1 MDLVHRQ
8 QELRLRLLN
17 AAYKAFVHTPS
28 DYVDVAELNLIV
40 PPDVARVPLDAD
52 DDASTLPV
60 DFTTD
65 PINQTEIR
73 AAVYYL
79 VERQLLTMMPPD
91 VLEKSQIP
99 ASSLHIHITA
109 NGVDAFEG
117 FVTTSEARASERPV
131 GFNCSPV
138 QPQGFPL
145 ARAIPGSSD
154 PPNRER

>member
-17 AAYKAFVHTPS
+17 AAYKAFVHAPS
-28 DYVDVAELNLIV
+28 DYIDVSDLNLLT

-52 DDASTLPV
+52 DDVNTLPV

-65 PINQTEIR
+65 PIMPTEIR

-109 NGVDAFEG
+109 NGVDAFEA
-117 FVTTSEARASERPV
+117 FVFTSESRASERPV
-131 GFNCSPV
+131 GFNFSPV
-138 QPQGFPL
+138 APRGFPL

-154 PPNRER
+154 PPSREH

>member
-17 AAYKAFVHTPS
+17 AAYKAFVHAPS
-28 DYVDVAELNLIV
+28 DYIDVAELNLV
-40 PPDVARVPLDAD
+40 TPPDVARVALDAD
-52 DDASTLPV
+52 DDANTKPV

-65 PINQTEIR
+65 PINPSEIR
-73 AAVYYL
+73 ASVYYL
-79 VERQLLTMMPPD
+79 VERQLLTMMPPE

-109 NGVDAFEG
+109 NGVDVFEAF
-117 FVTTSEARASERPV
+117 VIASESRASERPV
-131 GFNCSPV
+131 GFNFAPAESR
-138 QPQGFPL
+138 GFPL

-154 PPNRER
+154 PPSRE

>member
-17 AAYKAFVHTPS
+17 AAYKAFVHAPS
-28 DYVDVAELNLIV
+28 DYIDVAELNLV
-40 PPDVARVPLDAD
+40 APPDVARVPLDAD
-52 DDASTLPV
+52 DNSATIPV

-65 PINQTEIR
+65 PINPTEIR
-73 AAVYYL
+73 ASVYYL

-109 NGVDAFEG
+109 NGVDVFES
-117 FVTTSEARASERPV
+117 FVITSESRANERPV
-131 GFNCSPV
+131 GFNFAPAESR
-138 QPQGFPL
+138 GFPL

-154 PPNRER
+154 PPSRE

>member
-1 MDLVHRQ
+1 MDIVHRQ

-28 DYVDVAELNLIV
+28 DYIDVAELNLV
-40 PPDVARVPLDAD
+40 TAPDVARVPLDSDED
-52 DDASTLPV
+52 DTTVPV

-65 PINQTEIR
+65 PISFPEIR

-99 ASSLHIHITA
+99 PSSLHIHITA
-109 NGVDAFEG
+109 NGVDAFEA
-117 FVTTSEARASERPV
+117 FVLSSESRANERPV
-131 GFNCSPV
+131 GFNFAPAVSR
-138 QPQGFPL
+138 GFPL

-154 PPNRER
+154 PPSRE

>member
-17 AAYKAFVHTPS
+17 AAYKAFIYTPS
-28 DYVDVAELNLIV
+28 DYIDVAELNLAT
-40 PPDVARVPLDAD
+40 PPDVARVPLDSD

-65 PINQTEIR
+65 PINPTEIR
-73 AAVYYL
+73 ASVYYL

-99 ASSLHIHITA
+99 PSSLHIHITA
-109 NGVDAFEG
+109 NGVDAFEA
-117 FVTTSEARASERPV
+117 FVMTSESRASERPV
-131 GFNCSPV
+131 GFNFVPAESR
-138 QPQGFPL
+138 GFPL

-154 PPNRER
+154 PPSRAH